1 MFFIRLNSTLVITS
15 HTLKNVE
22 KTHYDTI
29 RVCYGNNGVAEYQ
42 CRGYADKAF
51 AKLLDTM
58 SATEALTVA
67 TIINEAPVPPGMF
80 VSKELP
86 PRVSGEDLVIDVEG
100 ILRSVKKAVC

>member
-1 MFFIRLNSTLVITS
+1 
-15 HTLKNVE
+15 
-22 KTHYDTI
+22 
-29 RVCYGNNGVAEYQ
+29 
-42 CRGYADKAF
+42 
-51 AKLLDTM
+51 M

>member
-1 MFFIRLNSTLVITS
+1 
-15 HTLKNVE
+15 
-22 KTHYDTI
+22 
-29 RVCYGNNGVAEYQ
+29 
-42 CRGYADKAF
+42 
-51 AKLLDTM
+51 M

-100 ILRSVKKAVC
+100 ILRSVKKGGMLRRTQGELKRRLEEQILIQAVFLYSLL